1 MISPARLPTL
11 SAMICSL
18 FLLSSSYAQEATRK
32 PNHLLGI
39 QSPYLEQHIYN
50 AVDWYPWGKEA
61 LEKAQRENKPIF
73 LSVGYSTCYWCHIMA
88 RESFENDAIGEFMNA
103 NYVAI
108 KVDRERRPDLDEQF
122 MLATQAI
129 AGHSG
134 WPNSVFMTPKAKPF
148 YAATYI
154 PPDAFLDAL
163 KQIDTM
169 WRNEQATLLEEGERI
184 SSGIMGYMNRTEA
197 TQNLTPAAIKAAAD
211 SIIEQADYFSG
222 GLGVAPKFPQE
233 SAMLLLLD
241 QAQRGNKAALDILKS
256 ALDGMLKGGIHDHV
270 GGGFHR
276 YAVDAHWLIPHFEKM
291 LYNQALI
298 GRLLVGAYEL
308 TGEYRYKVTAKRL
321 LDYVIREMQDEGGGY
336 YSAQDAESV
345 GRDGNKGEG
354 LYFIWSKEE
363 IDALSDPTIAGLK
376 TAYNITGDGDFEGE
390 NILHLTSRIDQLA
403 NEQQTNEQALY
414 ASMNSGLDALRK
426 IREKTRAAPH
436 KDKKILVSWN
446 AMMIETMAYAASVFE
461 RPDYYASAKASADYM
476 LSNMLSENQL
486 LRVSYEGKIGVV
498 AQLADHAGLGVALIA
513 LQDYAPPGTDVSAYT
528 PIIFRLAND
537 VRNNFSDGSEF
548 ETRAFLMTDASDGMG
563 KFAPF
568 DDNPIPSGNS
578 LALQLF
584 DSIARRFGDIEFKQ
598 RTLVLTSTLS
608 GYALASPQ
616 SRGTLVKTAFGV
628 STQPVGSTRHVAN
641 GNVKVTLQLD
651 HENRTFTAVVTMKE
665 GWHIN
670 SNQPLEEYFVPT
682 VLSVEGNP
690 ILLSDYPPPLE
701 KRLQFNGEPLS
712 LYEGRLSL
720 SGSFPESI
728 GNEAHT
734 ISLDLQAC
742 SDRICLEPETLD
754 FRFWSKG

>member
-1 MISPARLPTL
+1 MKHPFRSTTL
-11 SAMICSL
+11 SILFGSL
-18 FLLSSSYAQEATRK
+18 LLASPSTAEQNSRK

-73 LSVGYSTCYWCHIMA
+73 LSVGYSTCHWCHVMA
-88 RESFENDAIGEFMNA
+88 RESFEDDAIGEFMNA

-134 WPNSVFMTPKAKPF
+134 WPNSVFMTPEAKPF

-163 KQIDTM
+163 KQINTM

-197 TQNLTPAAIKAAAD
+197 ARNLTSAAVKAAAD

-233 SAMLLLLD
+233 AAMLLLLD
-241 QAQRGNKAALDILKS
+241 QAQRGNKSALDIVKS
-256 ALDGMLKGGIHDHV
+256 ALDGMLKGGIHDHA

-276 YAVDAHWLIPHFEKM
+276 YAVDAHWLVPHFEKM

-354 LYFIWSKEE
+354 LYFIWSKQE
-363 IDALSDPTIAGLK
+363 IDALSDPKIAGLK
-376 TAYNITGDGDFEGE
+376 TAFNITEDGDFEGE

-403 NEQQTNEQALY
+403 KEQQADEKALY
-414 ASMNSGLDALRK
+414 ASVNSGLDALRM
-426 IREKTRAAPH
+426 IREKTRSAPH

-446 AMMIETMAYAASVFE
+446 AMMIETMAYAASVFD
-461 RPDYYASAKASADYM
+461 RPDYYASAKASANYI
-476 LSNMLSENQL
+476 LENMLAENQL
-486 LRVSYEGKIGVV
+486 WRVSYEGKIGVV
-498 AQLADHAGLGVALIA
+498 AQLADYAGLGVALIA
-513 LQDYAPPGTDVSAYT
+513 LQDYAPPGTDLSVYT
-528 PIIFRLAND
+528 PVVLRLAND
-537 VRNNFSDGSEF
+537 VRNNFADGSEF
-548 ETRAFLMTDASDGMG
+548 EARAFLVTDASDGMG

-578 LALQLF
+578 LTLQLF
-584 DSIARRFGDIEFKQ
+584 DAIARRYGDVKFKQ
-598 RTLVLTSTLS
+598 RTLVLASTLS

-616 SRGTLVKTAFGV
+616 SRGTLVKTAFGI
-628 STQPVGSTRHVAN
+628 STQPVGNTRHVAN

-651 HENRTFTAVVTMKE
+651 HESQSFTTVVTMKD

-670 SNQPLEEYFVPT
+670 SNKPLEEYFVPT
-682 VLSVEGNP
+682 VLSVEGEA
-690 ILLSDYPPPLE
+690 LSSDLYPPPLE

-712 LYEGRLSL
+712 LYEGQLAL
-720 SGSFPESI
+720 TGSFPTAA

-734 ISLDLQAC
+734 IALDLQAC
-742 SDRICLEPETLD
+742 SDRICLEPETLE
-754 FRFWSKG
+754 FKFWSKR